1 MQQNIILRAKEHSEK
16 VFKILQDVK
25 EKESLDLK
33 SKESEL
39 VQKL

>member
-16 VFKILQDVK
+16 VFKILEDVK
-25 EKESLDLK
+25 QKESLEMK

-39 VQKL
+39 T